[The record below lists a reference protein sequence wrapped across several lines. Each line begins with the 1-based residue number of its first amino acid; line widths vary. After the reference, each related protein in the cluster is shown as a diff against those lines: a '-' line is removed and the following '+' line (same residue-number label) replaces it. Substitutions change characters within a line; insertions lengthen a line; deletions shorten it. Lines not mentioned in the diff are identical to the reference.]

1 MFPTV
6 VGIVPD
12 TMYCDCWQAKLAE
25 MIGPY
30 RRRHSRIVT
39 FLDPEDVD
47 VNFVPN
53 DAWDESH
60 VPRWS
65 FQIYIYFIFT
75 PKMGGRGGNDPIW
88 RAYFSNG
95 LVQPPT
101 SVVFCEIQREE
112 ENWMV
117 WRRWQ
122 GWFGEIGTFK
132 LGGRIRPHR
141 RKDMILLLSFSKE
154 WKAVG
159 FSRPKAAG

>member
-53 DAWDESH
+53 C
-60 VPRWS
+60 
-65 FQIYIYFIFT
+65 YFLRVYQNLGPLIHGLNLLVICIF
-75 PKMGGRGGNDPIW
+75 G
-88 RAYFSNG
+88 
-95 LVQPPT
+95 
-101 SVVFCEIQREE
+101 
-112 ENWMV
+112 
-117 WRRWQ
+117 
-122 GWFGEIGTFK
+122 
-132 LGGRIRPHR
+132 
-141 RKDMILLLSFSKE
+141 
-154 WKAVG
+154 
-159 FSRPKAAG
+159 